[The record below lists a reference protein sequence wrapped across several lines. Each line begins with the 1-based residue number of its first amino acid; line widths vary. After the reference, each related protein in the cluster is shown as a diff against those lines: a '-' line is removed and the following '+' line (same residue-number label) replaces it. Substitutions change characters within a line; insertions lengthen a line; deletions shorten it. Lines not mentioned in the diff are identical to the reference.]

1 MPQSESVLELTPWPC
16 LCVDAKGAV
25 MHANAAAAA
34 VFGELIEENPS
45 LAGGLWSKENDS
57 GVEQL
62 FDLLN
67 GTGLAQSYPARLRTS
82 DGNTSSFEILACQ
95 AKHGDMAYLLQ
106 IFKAKP
112 KAPAQKP
119 PTQQAKESQA
129 AKTDPRPGDTAA
141 AQGQKLECA
150 LQLARTVALDFNNA
164 LTSILGHSSF
174 MLSKIEEAHP
184 WRPSL
189 LEIEKSAER
198 AAEIAQDLAHFSN
211 PEKDPKAQQAG
222 NINEVVRRAADVF
235 RVGNP
240 SATFDMELAQRLYAA
255 HFDEAKIQQVFVK
268 LIENSIQAVAKAGTV
283 TLRTYNV
290 DFTEP
295 HTNGAVTVQPGAY
308 ICVEVLDTGCGIPP
322 AVLPRIFEPFFT
334 TKKESGHRGLG
345 LAWVYGIVTNHGG
358 SVSVSSV
365 VGQGTTARV
374 YLPAIHKVV
383 RDHGSA
389 DGDLSGSAT
398 ILMVDDEDLL
408 LTLGETVLSSY
419 GYKVLTANN
428 GASALDL
435 FAADPGGIDLVITDL
450 VMPGMGGR
458 EVMERM
464 RRVKPDLRVLCTTG
478 YTKPGSRDNGEFLMK
493 PFASQ
498 DLLRKVKQLLAA
510 EAGGD

>member
-1 MPQSESVLELTPWPC
+1 MPQSESVLEKTPWPC
-16 LCVDAKGAV
+16 LCVDAKGMV
-25 MHANAAAAA
+25 IHANAAAAA
-34 VFGELIEENPS
+34 IFGDLIEENPS
-45 LAGGLWSKENDS
+45 LAGGLWSKENDT

-67 GTGLAQSYPARLRTS
+67 GAGLAQSYPARLRTS
-82 DGNTSSFEILACQ
+82 EGTTNSFEILACQ
-95 AKHGDMAYLLQ
+95 ANHGDLAYLLQ

-112 KAPAQKP
+112 KAPAKKP
-119 PTQQAKESQA
+119 PAQPAKA
-129 AKTDPRPGDTAA
+129 DPRPGDAAA
-141 AQGQKLECA
+141 AQNQKLECA
-150 LQLARTVALDFNNA
+150 MQLARTVALDFNNA

-174 MLSKIEEAHP
+174 MLSKIEDAHP
-184 WRPSL
+184 WRASL

-198 AAEIAQDLAHFSN
+198 AAEIAQDLANFSN

-240 SATFDMELAQRLYAA
+240 AATFELELAQRLYAA

-268 LIENSIQAVAKAGTV
+268 LIENSIQALATAGTV

-334 TKKESGHRGLG
+334 TKKDSGHRGLG

-365 VGQGTTARV
+365 AGQGTTARV
-374 YLPAIHKVV
+374 YLPGTRKVV

-435 FAADPGGIDLVITDL
+435 FAANPGGIDLVITDL

-464 RRVKPDLRVLCTTG
+464 RRIKPEVRVLCTTG
-478 YTKPGSRDNGEFLMK
+478 YTKSGNGDSGDFLRK

-498 DLLRKVKQLLAA
+498 DLLKKVKQLLAA